1 METTRWS
8 ERLLHTFSSLFRKE
22 TGTGIQLLGKTE
34 QINMP
39 LVGNKEVS
47 LLNSLCIRFSNI
59 AVLLHI

>member
-8 ERLLHTFSSLFRKE
+8 ERLLHTFSSRFRKE

-47 LLNSLCIRFSNI
+47 LLNSLYIRFSNI